1 MTKHSPA
8 ATAGGLAAVVLWGSY
23 VAVARSVSE
32 QLGPCTAA
40 LVLNA
45 VAAVLLSIPFAL
57 RAEAR
62 RDFAQTSP
70 RYLVVCG
77 LLFVL
82 NGLGLNL
89 AVGLAAS
96 RIQAVEISVIN
107 YLWPSLTLAFS
118 VPLLA
123 KRARWMLVP
132 GVLMAFL
139 GIAVVSLGPSGFSI
153 GDAGR
158 RLAAAPA
165 PYLLALMAAVT
176 WALYSNL
183 ARKLGGATG
192 ASGVALFFWGSTLA
206 ALALRLCVD
215 EISHWSPRV
224 VAEVAYAALAPTTLA
239 FALWDTAMRRGN
251 MVLVAAISYFIPL
264 ISAGLSVAYLGAPVH
279 TSLWIGCGLVVAGAI
294 LSRVGICE

>member
-1 MTKHSPA
+1 MKPSA
-8 ATAGGLAAVVLWGSY
+8 FSTAGGLVAVVLWGSY

-32 QLGPCTAA
+32 QLGPYTAA
-40 LVLNA
+40 LFLNA
-45 VAAVLLSIPFAL
+45 TAAILLSLPLVF

-62 RDFAQTSP
+62 KTLGKTNP
-70 RYLVVCG
+70 RYLAVCG

-107 YLWPSLTLAFS
+107 YLWPSLTLALS
-118 VPLLA
+118 VPILA
-123 KRARWMLVP
+123 KRSRWTLIP
-132 GVLMAFL
+132 GVLLAFC
-139 GIAVVSLGPSGFSI
+139 GIAVVSFGPSGFAP
-153 GDAGR
+153 GDTLR
-158 RLAAAPA
+158 RLAVTPV

-183 ARKLGGATG
+183 ARKLGGETG
-192 ASGVALFFWGSTLA
+192 GSGVALFFWGA
-206 ALALRLCVD
+206 AIASLALRLCVN
-215 EISHWSPRV
+215 ETSHWSPRV
-224 VAEVAYAALAPTTLA
+224 MAEVAYAALAPTTLA

-251 MVLVAAISYFIPL
+251 MVLIAAVSYFIPL

-279 TSLWIGCGLVVAGAI
+279 PSLWVGCCLVVVGAI
-294 LSRVGICE
+294 LSRAGIRG